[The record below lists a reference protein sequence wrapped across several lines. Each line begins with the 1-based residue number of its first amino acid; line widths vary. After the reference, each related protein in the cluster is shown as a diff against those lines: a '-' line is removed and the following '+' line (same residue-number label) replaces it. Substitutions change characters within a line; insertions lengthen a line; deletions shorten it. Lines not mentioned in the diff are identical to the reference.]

1 MSGLKQTI
9 YRHILKRIRNR
20 QFNVKLQEVTLL
32 FRLWHCKGKYLFKN
46 QMFPWQFMNGRLVIS
61 VMWIVEI
68 YAAK

>member
-32 FRLWHCKGKYLFKN
+32 FEVPGSGKIKSL
-46 QMFPWQFMNGRLVIS
+46 
-61 VMWIVEI
+61 
-68 YAAK
+68 